1 MQERRNC
8 ERIRILAVIGLIFVL
23 IMAIA
28 GGKTTV
34 QAAGASVGVSS
45 ASAEKGETVKIN
57 VTLSNNPGIYGIK
70 VKVDYNS
77 SALQLNSMSNGNIF
91 PASEAV
97 CNISKGIY
105 VATANGYDNIT
116 ANGTLFTLE
125 FNVIAGANTSSYDI
139 SATVEK
145 AQSTDSNVSVSAGSG
160 KVTVEKCIHNK
171 KWKVIKEASCETK
184 GEQANVCTKCGESF
198 ETKEIPATGHKN
210 TELRNQTAA
219 TTTSEGYSGDTYC
232 KDCGKMISSGKAIAK
247 LTAEKNAGT
256 KKTDST
262 VTGTKSKADSK
273 TSNNTKSTDKKADS
287 KKPTTEEKT
296 SEIATEK
303 VTESEIATETE
314 SESEITKATE
324 KTEKPDKKAD
334 TKSTVVKKS
343 GGASKA
349 LAVVIVIVGIGA
361 IAAVIYFFIIRKK
374 PGR

>member
-45 ASAEKGETVKIN
+45 VSAEKGETVKVN

-70 VKVDYNS
+70 VKVNYNS
-77 SALQLNSMSNGNIF
+77 SALQLNSMSNGNVF

-97 CNISKGIY
+97 CNTSKGIY

-125 FNVIAGANTSSYDI
+125 FNVIDGADTSSYDI

-145 AQSTDSNVSVSAGSG
+145 AQSTDSNVSVSDGSG

-219 TTTSEGYSGDTYC
+219 TTTSEGYTGDTYC
-232 KDCGKMISSGKAIAK
+232 KDCGKKISSGKAIAK
-247 LTAEKNAGT
+247 LTAEKKAET
-256 KKTDST
+256 KKTNST
-262 VTGTKSKADSK
+262 VTD
-273 TSNNTKSTDKKADS
+273 TKSTDKKKTDS
-287 KKPTTEEKT
+287 KKTKTEEKT

-314 SESEITKATE
+314 SESEITEATE

-334 TKSTVVKKS
+334 TKNPVVKKS

-361 IAAVIYFFIIRKK
+361 IAAVIYFFTIRKK

>member
-23 IMAIA
+23 ITAIA

-34 QAAGASVGVSS
+34 KAAGASVGVSS
-45 ASAEKGETVKIN
+45 VSAEKGETVKVN
-57 VTLSNNPGIYGIK
+57 VTLSNNPGLYGIK

-77 SALQLNSMSNGNIF
+77 SALQLKSMSNGNVF
-91 PASEAV
+91 PASEAL
-97 CNISKGIY
+97 CNIPKGIY
-105 VATANGYDNIT
+105 VASASGYDNIT

-125 FNVIAGANTSSYDI
+125 FNVIDGADTSSYDI

-145 AQSTDSNVSVSAGSG
+145 AQSTDSNVSVSDGSG

-171 KWKVIKEASCETK
+171 QWKVTKEASCETK

-219 TTTSEGYSGDTYC
+219 TTTSEGYTGDTYC
-232 KDCGKMISSGKAIAK
+232 KDCGKKISSGKAIAK
-247 LTAEKNAGT
+247 LTAEKKTET
-256 KKTDST
+256 KKTEST
-262 VTGTKSKADSK
+262 VTDTKSKADSK
-273 TSNNTKSTDKKADS
+273 TANNTKSAEKK
-287 KKPTTEEKT
+287 KTEEKT

-303 VTESEIATETE
+303 VTESEIAAETE
-314 SESEITKATE
+314 SESEITEATE

-334 TKSTVVKKS
+334 TKNPVVKKS